1 MLLLNCH
8 IFHHHYC
15 NNQLDLL
22 QLQLPLSNKGGF
34 PHCLVVG
41 WNAAAAGEGGML
53 GQLSSQH
60 IPAYSSQKQLASA
73 PLP

>member
-1 MLLLNCH
+1 MKEVSH
-8 IFHHHYC
+8 IA
-15 NNQLDLL
+15 
-22 QLQLPLSNKGGF
+22 S
-34 PHCLVVG
+34 VVG

-60 IPAYSSQKQLASA
+60 IPAYSSQKQMASA